1 MATRKKKLAEKEEEE
16 VHAPFREALE
26 FLLGTKAPE
35 YVTPHGEDLNE
46 YADKLQDWCSERL
59 AYLSGKQAKFIAA
72 KGRSPKKV
80 VDARYTE
87 ATHWMTA
94 LSVIEAAQVIVGGAI
109 ENANI
114 PRPETH
120 RELHD
125 ALVVVNVEN
134 ARLQAQLK
142 EARRFA
148 PNPFLA
154 IEMKRLDA
162 HATITCLI
170 QPDGYVSFARVTKD
184 GRDAI
189 STWVPLDVAFEV
201 FDSLEDGAGA
211 RALWIRLTIWKDDVS

>member
-1 MATRKKKLAEKEEEE
+1 MATKKKKQAEKEED
-16 VHAPFREALE
+16 APFREALE
-26 FLLGTKAPE
+26 FILGTKAPE
-35 YVTPHGEDLNE
+35 YVTPNGENLHE
-46 YADKLQDWCSERL
+46 YADKLQQWCMDRL
-59 AYLSGKQAKFIAA
+59 GQLSGAHAKFLVA

-80 VDARYTE
+80 LDVRHA
-87 ATHWMTA
+87 AAAHWMTA

-109 ENANI
+109 ENGNI

-120 RELHD
+120 KSLIDDLTRFQVD
-125 ALVVVNVEN
+125 ND
-134 ARLQAQLK
+134 RLRTQLK

-154 IEMKRLDA
+154 AEMKRLDA